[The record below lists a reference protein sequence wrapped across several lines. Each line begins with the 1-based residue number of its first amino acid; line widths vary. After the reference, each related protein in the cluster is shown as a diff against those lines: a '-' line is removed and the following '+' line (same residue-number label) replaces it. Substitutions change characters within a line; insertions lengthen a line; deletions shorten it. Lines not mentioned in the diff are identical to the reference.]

1 MTIISKCAG
10 EILFRL
16 GVQIFPVAENSRS
29 TSLEVEHIPNM
40 YLAFLYRIGNMLL
53 LSCQNLKLSFDGS

>member
-16 GVQIFPVAENSRS
+16 GVQIFPVENSRS
-29 TSLEVEHIPNM
+29 TSLEVEHILNM
-40 YLAFLYRIGNMLL
+40 YLAFLYRIGNKLL
-53 LSCQNLKLSFDGS
+53 LPCQNLKLSFDGS